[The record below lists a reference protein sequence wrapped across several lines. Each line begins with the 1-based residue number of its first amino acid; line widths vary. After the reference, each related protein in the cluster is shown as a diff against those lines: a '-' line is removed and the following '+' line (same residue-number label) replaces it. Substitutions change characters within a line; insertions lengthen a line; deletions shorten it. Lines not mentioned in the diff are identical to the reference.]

1 MSSVLKA
8 LLFVTAA
15 FIFLSAATYS
25 IETFSMFD
33 RSYDHIIKRAIN
45 DTIDETREVPNTV
58 TTIKG
63 SDIVHQLYQMNTVG
77 VPISVDGYT
86 YPVDIDITKINFSA
100 KIDINAQYHFNIN
113 RDDQG
118 KMTELIY
125 FK

>member
-25 IETFSMFD
+25 IETYSVFN
-33 RSYDHIIKRAIN
+33 RAYDQMIKGPIN
-45 DTIDETREVPNTV
+45 DTIYETREVPNTV

-63 SDIVHQLYQMNTVG
+63 SDIVQQLYQMNIIS

-86 YPVDIDITKINFSA
+86 YPVDIDITKINFA
-100 KIDINAQYHFNIN
+100 ANIDINEEYHFTIN
-113 RDDQG
+113 RDDEG
-118 KMTELIY
+118 NITELIY